1 MHSAAITSVAKPGFD
16 CGALLPADR
25 CICMYLQPG
34 SLDGVV
40 LTPIDSAVILPAQLN
55 GTTSIMI
62 GKQLPT
68 VEPS

>member
-1 MHSAAITSVAKPGFD
+1 MHSAAITRVAKPGFD
-16 CGALLPADR
+16 CGALFSTDR
-25 CICMYLQPG
+25 CTCMYLQPG

-40 LTPIDSAVILPAQLN
+40 LTPTDSAVKLPAQLN
-55 GTTSIMI
+55 GTTNLLM

>member
-16 CGALLPADR
+16 CGALLPTDR
-25 CICMYLQPG
+25 CICMYLQPV

-40 LTPIDSAVILPAQLN
+40 PTPIDSAVILPAQLN

-68 VEPS
+68 LEPS

>member
-16 CGALLPADR
+16 CGALLRADR
-25 CICMYLQPG
+25 CICMDLLPG

-40 LTPIDSAVILPAQLN
+40 LTPIDSAVILQAQLN

-62 GKQLPT
+62 GKQLPR

>member
-25 CICMYLQPG
+25 CICMYLLPG

-40 LTPIDSAVILPAQLN
+40 LIPADSAVKLPAQLN
-55 GTTSIMI
+55 GTTSILM

-68 VEPS
+68 VEL